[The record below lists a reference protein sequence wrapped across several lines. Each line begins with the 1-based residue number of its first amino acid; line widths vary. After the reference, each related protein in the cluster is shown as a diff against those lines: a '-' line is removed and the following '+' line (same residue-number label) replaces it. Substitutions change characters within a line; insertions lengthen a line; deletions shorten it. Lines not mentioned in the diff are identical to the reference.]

1 MPSKAEQVRALIYGE
16 PLDQL
21 PPGFPSKR
29 DCMRF
34 FMKCVQEQRVA
45 ENNAIRL
52 NDTSKTKIRDDFV
65 TQLEVH
71 WSNQSPK
78 KTLMITRDINR
89 EVKPL
94 IDFYWK
100 LQDLGAAKL
109 EDPGWINDRREEL
122 ECVLDIEEKTEKT
135 VSKKRSIQEVRNH
148 QDSKCVTSQRL
159 LTLSKTSKK
168 LLSLVRK

>member
-1 MPSKAEQVRALIYGE
+1 MW
-16 PLDQL
+16 
-21 PPGFPSKR
+21 
-29 DCMRF
+29 
-34 FMKCVQEQRVA
+34 CVQEQRVA

>member
-34 FMKCVQEQRVA
+34 FMWCVQEQRVA

-94 IDFYWK
+94 IDLYWK

-109 EDPGWINDRREEL
+109 EDPGWINDGPWEWSRL
-122 ECVLDIEEKTEKT
+122 YCN
-135 VSKKRSIQEVRNH
+135 RN
-148 QDSKCVTSQRL
+148 
-159 LTLSKTSKK
+159 SKTGRGCTRPSI
-168 LLSLVRK
+168 VRHLHHTTNGDRRS